1 MTDTTTK
8 GCSSCFKDID
18 SRATRCPF
26 CAQRQSD
33 VVGFYRDVPG
43 RALGGVTAAIAQHF
57 NWDVTLMRIAFVA
70 SLAITGGLVF
80 WVYFAAWVMT
90 PFHPTD
96 RAPLVKLTD
105 KLGTLFS
112 PNRGAV
118 ERV

>member
-90 PFHPTD
+90 PFRPTD
-96 RAPLVKLTD
+96 KAPLVKLTD

-112 PNRGAV
+112 PNKGAV